1 MRKLNKLLAGVSVA
15 VLAAFQAQAT
25 CVPAD
30 CNAMGY
36 TKSASDCEGADMI
49 NPADCN
55 AMGYTK
61 SASDCEGADM
71 IKCPFD
77 TNQVWCA
84 AAGDPAAN
92 ATPGMILYSDGTV
105 SNDVVSGK
113 TAVGVVAYVD
123 GSTRFAVALEES
135 GSILRW
141 STPSYEDLSCLT
153 NYSSTAAQTD
163 FRGATNTSCIVN
175 YSSNNSY
182 PAAEYCNTYK
192 PVSSGKGSSGWY
204 LPAAGE
210 LYVMNFSYG
219 AINLGLQKL
228 SKTQLS
234 NDYYWSSSEHYSS
247 YAWNVSPSDGSVYT
261 SGNKN
266 GNSRVR
272 CVLAF

>member
-25 CVPAD
+25 CV
-30 CNAMGY
+30 
-36 TKSASDCEGADMI
+36 
-49 NPADCN
+49 PADCN

-92 ATPGMILYSDGTV
+92 ATPGMILYSDGTTSYKV
-105 SNDVVSGK
+105 LSGK
-113 TAVGVVAYVD
+113 TAVGIVAYVA
-123 GSTRFAVALEES
+123 GSMRFAVALAETAAEW
-135 GSILRW
+135 GSHG
-141 STPSYEDLSCLT
+141 SDVPCLT
-153 NYSSTAAQTD
+153 NNYGDNSSAQTD
-163 FRGATNTSCIVN
+163 FNGATNTACMIN
-175 YSSNNSY
+175 YSGPFNH
-182 PAAEYCNTYK
+182 PAAEYCNSYK
-192 PVSSGKGSSGWY
+192 PVSSGTGSSGWY

-210 LYVMNFSYG
+210 LYVMSFNYED
-219 AINLGLQKL
+219 INLWLQKL

-234 NDYYWSSSEHYSS
+234 SDWYWSSSENYEYS
-247 YAWNVSPSDGSVYT
+247 AWVVNPSDGGMY
-261 SGNKN
+261 GYGKN
-266 GNSRVR
+266 GNLRVR

>member
-36 TKSASDCEGADMI
+36 TKSASDCD
-49 NPADCN
+49 
-55 AMGYTK
+55 
-61 SASDCEGADM
+61 GADM

-77 TNQVWCA
+77 TNQVWCIEPEK
-84 AAGDPAAN
+84 PAEPTEAS
-92 ATPGMILYSDGTV
+92 PGMILYSDGTV
-105 SNDVVSGK
+105 SWDVVSGK

-135 GSILRW
+135 SSTLYW
-141 STPSYEDLSCLT
+141 STPSYENLSCLT
-153 NYSSTAAQTD
+153 DYGNSSSAQTD
-163 FRGATNTSCIVN
+163 FNGATNTTCIVN
-175 YSSNNSY
+175 YSSSNSY
-182 PAAEYCNTYK
+182 PAAEYCNNYK
-192 PVSSGKGSSGWY
+192 PVSSGTGSSGWY

-210 LYVMNFSYG
+210 LYVTSFSYG

-234 NDYYWSSSEHYSS
+234 ANYYWSSSEYSNN
-247 YAWNVSPSDGSVYT
+247 YAWRVRPSDGNML
-261 SGNKN
+261 GNRFSKSN
-266 GNSRVR
+266 YYRVR

>member
-15 VLAAFQAQAT
+15 VLASFQAQAT

-36 TKSASDCEGADMI
+36 TKSTSDCEG
-49 NPADCN
+49 
-55 AMGYTK
+55 T
-61 SASDCEGADM
+61 DM

-77 TNQVWCA
+77 TNQVWCIEPEK
-84 AAGDPAAN
+84 PAEPTEAS
-92 ATPGMILYSDGTV
+92 PGMILYSDGTV

-113 TAVGVVAYVD
+113 TAVGIVAYVA
-123 GSTRFAVALEES
+123 GATRFAVALEES
-135 GSILRW
+135 SSTLRW

-153 NYSSTAAQTD
+153 NYSSTAEAQTD
-163 FRGATNTSCIVN
+163 FNGASNTSCIIN
-175 YSSNNSY
+175 YNSSNSY
-182 PAAEYCNTYK
+182 PATEYCNTYK
-192 PVSSGKGSSGWY
+192 PVSSGTGSSGWY

-210 LYVMNFSYG
+210 LYVMHFSYG

-234 NDYYWSSSEHYSS
+234 NNWYWSSSESGGNG
-247 YAWNVSPSDGSVYT
+247 ALVVRPSDGDMSDYFKYST
-261 SGNKN
+261 NT
-266 GNSRVR
+266 RVR